1 LRRSNIASYES
12 GTAEPNAVNFMKV
25 TYFLEVDPCL
35 FYESELVDQP
45 IPNLSAFSAP
55 DQIQET
61 LTRFLEK
68 TYDAEK
74 VEQGFT
80 EYLRLHPNH
89 RDGNDLK
96 SILDLLGHLVKIN
109 KRFIEQ

>member
-1 LRRSNIASYES
+1 MRRSNIASYES
-12 GTAEPNAVNFMKV
+12 GTAEPNAVNFLKV
-25 TYFLEVDPCL
+25 TYFFEVDPCV
-35 FYESELVDQP
+35 FYESELVDHP
-45 IPNLSAFSAP
+45 IPNLPAFSTM
-55 DQIQET
+55 DQIQGA

-68 TYDAEK
+68 TCDAEK
-74 VEQGFT
+74 IELGFT

-96 SILDLLGHLVKIN
+96 SILDLLRHLVKMN